1 MANRSRSRP
10 VAIRLVG
17 LAVCLPLLTGQGCP
31 SFLPSP
37 GVVSDEGAA
46 GSQAPQGGATQAPV
60 TFARPLS
67 TVIVQV
73 GQTIPV
79 QFDVAWGDF
88 EYELFLDT
96 NTVPA
101 DGVRA
106 VTEAGQ
112 AVRSQP
118 NSGAALTTVTTG
130 VSTAGLEPG
139 EYMLGVT
146 VVSGDKRL
154 TTYASAVVSLVTGPT
169 VRILFP
175 NGGESAPVGSLV
187 DIRFFAS
194 SPTDLNPLVQVFF
207 DTNNDPAGGRVN
219 IGSPVRAREGGI
231 RWDTTGRATGSY
243 YVGAELV
250 DASPAVRDYSDGPI
264 TLTPPGSGSG
274 GGGGPAPG
282 PGDEAEVIV
291 TVTTPRT
298 DTTILAS
305 QVYAIRWST
314 NLLPGDGSVR
324 IFREPDHDDDGVP
337 DGQASRVFIGPAGID
352 AAQQIYQWD
361 TTGIRGT
368 FFIGITC
375 TPLVGDPVEA
385 YSQGRLTIQATSFWL
400 GGLGTERDEDNVVV
414 AQSGV
419 LQGAIFR
426 GYNFQDNLGSAMLA
440 ADDYD
445 GDGLNEIVLAAQ
457 FGKPFPQWSDDG
469 RGAGEAYLIYGR
481 RTRFSGDIEV
491 NGVGTATVP
500 GVVFPGIMPNP
511 RAVRDGGGAQDPRAC
526 SLAFYRDELGFVRVA
541 DRYATQGLR
550 SLTLIPDQDN
560 DGKQEIVFGFPWCN
574 SYSLAWQAAD
584 GLHPFPAAGIGR
596 LENNGHFLR
605 GGVVIV
611 SSRNSVMTSRTA
623 VSVNGDR
630 ALRLGDVGQ
639 LFETMSIHPVP
650 PGYPVTEDRCP
661 GKVAAAAGGD
671 AQAETATFPCE
682 GFYQDTRVDISPL
695 RLADPIPAFGL
706 VIPGGVGCEIQGTG
720 LSLNQIDPPPT
731 FSVNFDWLGAFIPA
745 RYLWTT
751 NLQDF
756 CGTDP
761 TYVAGQWPPFGSMV
775 TLGTGFYGTG
785 TNCENF
791 RISDPLEPYGCRIL
805 GQETTQ
811 QQAATTANRF
821 GLSISVS
828 GNVLLIG
835 APLRSVSRADWEDLP
850 EPQRQESGCV
860 YAMALKRR
868 NSPASSFPWS
878 YRLPPPSEPP
888 QGGDPPP
895 TAMMHANN
903 PAPHNWIIRDVGS
916 TPRIVG
922 GSCSLRSDVIDGP
935 RFSVRRPGLVIGAAP
950 GDQVGEVTGLRDL
963 NADLIEDFAIG
974 APGTNAGRG
983 AVYVVYRRHLEI
995 EGRVLDLQRVQLAT
1009 QNPDRLNG
1017 FMIRGE
1023 VNENLGTAIA
1033 GGGPA
1038 RLNDDYNADTFADLI
1053 VGAPNA
1059 GTSAG
1064 FQSGRVVIV
1073 FGGKTLLNEAGGTT
1087 LNQLIQAGD
1096 AMQLIGTEAG
1106 NRTGETVANAGDIN
1120 GDGIADLAIAAPMA
1134 GPPATVRRMFDSD
1147 YDGTLD
1153 APGIDLNGDGEAD
1166 DLDDDGRPD
1175 NMAECGVVYV
1185 VFGGRHLKGTISL
1198 SQIGTANL
1206 PGLVFMGRRGGDH
1219 LGGGHTLTGELARGI
1234 SRAGDLDG
1242 DGRDDLLISAIEADP
1257 EGKTNAGEVYLV
1269 YGFGL

>member
-17 LAVCLPLLTGQGCP
+17 LAVCLPLLAGQGCP
-31 SFLPSP
+31 SFLPAP
-37 GVVSDEGAA
+37 GPVQGPASDEGAA
-46 GSQAPQGGATQAPV
+46 GSQAPQGSATQAPV

-79 QFDVAWGDF
+79 QFDVALEDF
-88 EYELFLDT
+88 QYELFLDT
-96 NTVPA
+96 NTVSA
-101 DGVRA
+101 DGMRV

-112 AVRSQP
+112 AARSQL
-118 NSGAALTTVTTG
+118 NSSTALTTVTTL
-130 VSTAGLEPG
+130 VNTAGLEPG
-139 EYMLGVT
+139 DYMLGVT
-146 VVSGDKRL
+146 VVSGDKSV
-154 TTYASAVVSLVTGPT
+154 TTYASALVSLVSGPT

-264 TLTPPGSGSG
+264 TLTPPGTG
-274 GGGGPAPG
+274 GGGGGVGPTPG

-298 DTTILAS
+298 DTTVLAS
-305 QVYAIRWST
+305 QVYAIRWSI

-324 IFREPDHDDDGVP
+324 IFREPDHNDDGVP

-368 FFIGITC
+368 FFIGVTC

-385 YSQGRLTIQATSFWL
+385 YSQGRLTVQATSFWL

-414 AQSGV
+414 AQSGA

-445 GDGLNEIVLAAQ
+445 GDGLNEVVLAAQ
-457 FGKPFPQWSDDG
+457 YAKPYIYAQDG
-469 RGAGEAYLIYGR
+469 RGAGEAYMIYGR
-481 RTRFSGDIEV
+481 RTRYQGDIEV
-491 NGVGTATVP
+491 NGVGGASVP
-500 GVVFPGIMPNP
+500 GLIMPGIMPNP
-511 RAVRDGGGAQDPRAC
+511 HPADDPLGRGNP
-526 SLAFYRDELGFVRVA
+526 LGFQVNGEPPA
-541 DRYATQGLR
+541 PFSTQGLQ
-550 SLTLIPDQDN
+550 SLTLIPDQDG
-560 DGKQEIVFGFPWCN
+560 DGRQELVFGFPWCD
-574 SYSLAWQAAD
+574 SYGLRFQALD
-584 GLHPFPAAGIGR
+584 GFHPNPIAGTGR

-605 GGVVIV
+605 GGAVVV
-611 SSRNSVMTSRTA
+611 SSRNPVMTNRNALNTNSGRI
-623 VSVNGDR
+623 
-630 ALRLGDVGQ
+630 LRLGDAGQ
-639 LFETMSIHPVP
+639 LFDNMTINPAP
-650 PGYPVTEDRCP
+650 PGYPILENRCD
-661 GKVAAAAGGD
+661 GDLLTGGD
-671 AQAETATFPCE
+671 PETATFPCD
-682 GFYQDTRVDISPL
+682 GFFQGTTKGIEWDPTPVLVIDPP
-695 RLADPIPAFGL
+695 RLADPIPASGYIISPGNGCGSGTLLSLFQVDPVANLFNSQIIGGRVSTDDDDYCVNFTFPGSGL
-706 VIPGGVGCEIQGTG
+706 VTV
-720 LSLNQIDPPPT
+720 
-731 FSVNFDWLGAFIPA
+731 
-745 RYLWTT
+745 
-751 NLQDF
+751 
-756 CGTDP
+756 
-761 TYVAGQWPPFGSMV
+761 M
-775 TLGTGFYGTG
+775 GTGFYGTG
-785 TNCENF
+785 TACDNF
-791 RISDPLEPYGCRIL
+791 QIAAPREPYGCRIL
-805 GQETTQ
+805 GQTTTQWETTVP
-811 QQAATTANRF
+811 TTANLF
-821 GLSISVS
+821 GKSISVS
-828 GNVLLIG
+828 GNFLLVG
-835 APLRSVSRADWEDLP
+835 APLRSVTDRDVWGRLP
-850 EPQRQESGCV
+850 DITGRREMSGCV
-860 YAMALKRR
+860 YMIPLRR
-868 NSPASSFPWS
+868 TGDASNAFYWS
-878 YRLPPPSEPP
+878 VP
-888 QGGDPPP
+888 GVP
-895 TAMMHANN
+895 THVDI
-903 PAPHNWIIRDVGS
+903 PAPHNWVVRDVGS
-916 TPRIVG
+916 HRYGASCGEIIVDDGPWDKMFNPFYIVG
-922 GSCSLRSDVIDGP
+922 AS
-935 RFSVRRPGLVIGAAP
+935 P
-950 GDQVGEVTGLRDL
+950 GDRVGEVAGIRDF
-963 NADLIEDFAIG
+963 NADGRDDFVVG
-974 APGTNAGRG
+974 GPGTNSGRG
-983 AVYVVYRRHLEI
+983 AVYLIYRREDQVEGHYFLE
-995 EGRVLDLQRVQLAT
+995 RLQLPR
-1009 QNPDRLNG
+1009 NDPNRLNG
-1017 FMIRGE
+1017 LMIRGE

-1038 RLNDDYNADTFADLI
+1038 ALNDDYNADTFADLI
-1053 VGAPNA
+1053 VGAPDA

-1096 AMQLIGTEAG
+1096 AMELTGTEAG
-1106 NRTGETVANAGDIN
+1106 NRTGETVVNAGDIN
-1120 GDGIADLAIAAPMA
+1120 GDDIADLALSAPMA

-1185 VFGGRHLKGTISL
+1185 VFGGKHLKGTIGL

-1257 EGKTNAGEVYLV
+1257 EGKTNAGEVYVV